1 MADIH
6 ADIEAL
12 KEFADALVRYRI
24 AQRAVADQGDYQVAA
39 TRASLEEKESQWRA
53 LLARRRAD
61 LADCQRAAA
70 MPADAGGHAGC
81 SAQESAVREA
91 EERLEQV
98 RRWQQRVDDEAG
110 AFRGPASRFR
120 NLLDRDL
127 PRAESH
133 LRDVVSGL
141 EAARGIRP

>member
-1 MADIH
+1 VTDIH

-12 KEFADALVRYRI
+12 NEFADALVRYRH
-24 AQRAVADQGDYQVAA
+24 AQRAVADQADYQVAA
-39 TRASLEEKESQWRA
+39 TRTALEEKESQWRA

-61 LADCQRAAA
+61 LTACQRAAK
-70 MPADAGGHAGC
+70 ADEGGHADC
-81 SAQESAVREA
+81 SAEELAVREA

-98 RRWQQRVDDEAG
+98 RRWQQRVDDEAA
-110 AFRGPASRFR
+110 AFRGAASRFR
-120 NLLDRDL
+120 NLLDLDL

>member
-1 MADIH
+1 VTDIH

-12 KEFADALVRYRI
+12 KEFADTLVRYRH
-24 AQRAVADQGDYQVAA
+24 AQRAVADRADYQVAA

-61 LADCQRAAA
+61 LTACQRAA
-70 MPADAGGHAGC
+70 DEGGHADC
-81 SAQESAVREA
+81 SAEELAVREA
-91 EERLEQV
+91 EERLEQI
-98 RRWQQRVDDEAG
+98 RRWQQRVADEAVV
-110 AFRGPASRFR
+110 FRGAASRFR

-127 PRAESH
+127 PQAESK

-141 EAARGIRP
+141 EAARRIRP